1 MKPTVMGAEPGRHGE
16 RHHDASDSACSPR
29 LVLVPDQL
37 GAEHAHLQLALSVRL
52 VELAEPHRATS
63 PTTGRPPVSMTTS
76 SVPRV
81 WPGEVEFL
89 LAQWM
94 EAGVEV
100 GYRRVQL
107 RHAGVD
113 QNPRIRMVDDVH
125 VDRHP
130 LALGE
135 QVGNEDWRAGD

>member
-1 MKPTVMGAEPGRHGE
+1 
-16 RHHDASDSACSPR
+16 
-29 LVLVPDQL
+29 
-37 GAEHAHLQLALSVRL
+37 
-52 VELAEPHRATS
+52 
-63 PTTGRPPVSMTTS
+63 MTTT

-81 WPGEVEFL
+81 RPGEVEFL

-107 RHAGVD
+107 SHAGVD
-113 QNPRIRMVDDVH
+113 QNPRIRMVDDVN

-135 QVGNEDWRAGD
+135 QVGNKDWRDGD